1 MTEFSPRAACY
12 KCFKPAR
19 TCVCAGVPR
28 VDNRTTVL
36 VLQHP
41 RERLHSLGTA
51 RFARLGLANVH
62 VEVAYD
68 AGSRDARRPPW
79 VPDGAALLYPA
90 PGARD
95 IAELAPHERPRHL
108 VVLDGTWH
116 TARTLYRDKLWL
128 HDLPHVRLNPAAPSR
143 YRIRREPSLD
153 YVSTLEAI
161 VEALQLLEPET
172 RGFDDLLA
180 AFDRMIDVQVEYIRK
195 GESRPRAMD
204 RRPKAWRKLPRA
216 LVEDFDRLIV
226 SYAES
231 SRPDPRS
238 PRELVQWTA
247 VELATNRTF
256 ERLIRPHFGMPKPVH
271 LAHMELTEQ
280 AFDDAVDLPTFCRE
294 WEAFIGNTNSALV
307 AAWNQSSLDLLAQAT
322 GAPASRA
329 SLKSAHRNVHGG
341 GTGSL
346 DEALAEMGLDPAPHT
361 FRGRAAKRNARAVAM
376 ARHLHSLAS
385 DTSVFPAHPGPS
397 DAR

>member
-1 MTEFSPRAACY
+1 MTEPPFHPGGLRAEHRAACY
-12 KCFKPAR
+12 TCFKPAR
-19 TCVCAGVPR
+19 TCVCSSVPR

-51 RFARLGLANVH
+51 RFARLGLERVH
-62 VEVAYD
+62 VEIAYD
-68 AGSRDARRPPW
+68 AGTEDSVRPPW
-79 VPDGAALLYPA
+79 VPEGAALLYPA

-95 IAELAPHERPRHL
+95 LSELAPAERPEHL
-108 VVLDGTWH
+108 VVIDGTWH
-116 TARTLYRDKLWL
+116 TARTLYRDKTWL
-128 HDLPHVRLNPAAPSR
+128 HALPHVRLNPAAPSR

-161 VEALQLLEPET
+161 VEALRLLEPET
-172 RGFDDLLA
+172 LGFDELIA
-180 AFDRMIDVQVEYIRK
+180 AFDRMIDVQVEFIRE

-216 LVEDFDRLIV
+216 LVEDFGRLV
-226 SYAES
+226 VTYAES
-231 SRPDPRS
+231 SRDDPRG

-247 VELATNRTF
+247 VELSTNRTF
-256 ERLIRPHFGMPKPVH
+256 ERLIRPSFGLPKPVH
-271 LAHMELTEQ
+271 LAHMELTER
-280 AFDDAVDLPTFCRE
+280 AFDEAVDLAGFCRE
-294 WEAFIGNTNSALV
+294 WESFIGNTNAALI

-341 GTGSL
+341 GAGSL
-346 DEALAEMGLDPAPHT
+346 DEALASVGIDPAPHT

-376 ARHLHSLAS
+376 ARHLNSLATGG
-385 DTSVFPAHPGPS
+385 DP
-397 DAR
+397 